1 MHIKRMKV
9 KYEFCLRSTISS
21 ADISSLLSSLLSRKI
36 LREKDI
42 NNDVTAM
49 CFVIIYV
56 YTFWL
61 LSVWVAQLLVCSTP
75 MWGPIVKVQPQA
87 TSCKNGPPPPPA
99 SSGGGKGDWVGC
111 WLHHPLV
118 CLLVKKNAGPKWC
131 SIGQKSLTQTCVQ
144 K

>member
-1 MHIKRMKV
+1 MKV

-56 YTFWL
+56 YTF
-61 LSVWVAQLLVCSTP
+61 
-75 MWGPIVKVQPQA
+75 
-87 TSCKNGPPPPPA
+87 
-99 SSGGGKGDWVGC
+99 
-111 WLHHPLV
+111 
-118 CLLVKKNAGPKWC
+118 
-131 SIGQKSLTQTCVQ
+131 
-144 K
+144 

>member
-21 ADISSLLSSLLSRKI
+21 ADIYSLLSSLLSRKI

-56 YTFWL
+56 YTF
-61 LSVWVAQLLVCSTP
+61 
-75 MWGPIVKVQPQA
+75 
-87 TSCKNGPPPPPA
+87 
-99 SSGGGKGDWVGC
+99 
-111 WLHHPLV
+111 
-118 CLLVKKNAGPKWC
+118 
-131 SIGQKSLTQTCVQ
+131 
-144 K
+144 